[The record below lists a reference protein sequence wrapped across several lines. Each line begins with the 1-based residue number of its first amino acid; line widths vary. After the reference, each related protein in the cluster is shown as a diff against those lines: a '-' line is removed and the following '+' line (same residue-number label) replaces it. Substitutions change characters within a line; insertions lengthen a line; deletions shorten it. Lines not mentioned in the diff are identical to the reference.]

1 MTETEKGIEWVSKII
16 NEYSA
21 AIRGSLDYL
30 THAIQCGTHLN
41 AAKKEV
47 GKRDWDEFCGK
58 NFPQIGD
65 RTLRNWMKWARPENA
80 EKLKDAE
87 NWKRASKIAGSDG
100 GLTWREINELLKKP
114 PTQAQKIARENR
126 KAEREA
132 KREAEK
138 PKTLEEQIGGLDV
151 HGVINVLE
159 DVFGLDF
166 LSALGDELAKRKQ
179 ENNLEIPPALDR
191 RPEQQFQRR
200 AIG

>member
-1 MTETEKGIEWVSKII
+1 MSDTTEKGANYVSKIV

-30 THAIQCGTHLN
+30 THAIECGTHLN

-47 GKRDWDEFCGK
+47 GKRDWEEFCGK

-65 RTLRNWMKWARPENA
+65 RTLRNWMKWALPDNA
-80 EKLKDAE
+80 KKLKEAE

-100 GLTWREINELLKKP
+100 GLTWREINEILKKP
-114 PTQAQKIARENR
+114 PTPAQKIAREKR
-126 KAEREA
+126 KAD
-132 KREAEK
+132 REAERGAER

-159 DVFGLDF
+159 EVFGLDF
-166 LSALGDELAKRKQ
+166 LNALSEELVKRRKPDD
-179 ENNLEIPPALDR
+179 LAIPAALQRPQPQTER
-191 RPEQQFQRR
+191 R
-200 AIG
+200 I